1 MYERPDD
8 NSPFFRRSIISMTK
22 AFVQP
27 FQRLT
32 SWTMLLCLLILALT
46 VAACGDGG
54 SPASSSS
61 TSSTQTTSASAS
73 DSTPAA
79 AGSVATITITEKTGG
94 DDVYNFAPQTL
105 TIKAG
110 TTIKWVNDSD
120 ENHLLASQSS
130 GVFTTSSMVPRSG
143 SNDNTYQM
151 TFTTPGTYSY
161 GSTLVQR
168 EHNQPEGA
176 TSSAQGTITVTP

>member
-1 MYERPDD
+1 
-8 NSPFFRRSIISMTK
+8 MTK

-32 SWTMLLCLLILALT
+32 SWAMLLCLLILTLT

-61 TSSTQTTSASAS
+61 SSSTQRTSSSAS
-73 DSTPAA
+73 DSTPSSA

-105 TIKAG
+105 TIKVG